1 MQKNSGLF
9 YSYLRKFSFPKRCFL
24 WYCLYM
30 RYLINFSILSQ
41 SVSIFHVSLSNI
53 YHYLNIWKDLLFFN
67 ETKNLLIKKGLVVET
82 SLDLIYMLPYDFYL
96 VHVIY
101 YFYLFFSCRQPWYQP
116 LVNTSLISP
125 FLENVSNFNFLAN
138 ALYLTLLHLQ
148 LESLNA

>member
-1 MQKNSGLF
+1 
-9 YSYLRKFSFPKRCFL
+9 
-24 WYCLYM
+24 M

-82 SLDLIYMLPYDFYL
+82 SLDLIYMLPYDIYL

-116 LVNTSLISP
+116 LVNTSLISQ

-148 LESLNA
+148 LESLNV